1 MTTHRVRGQF
11 IEVISI
17 PSGLLSTLSSA
28 HSQPITK
35 LGTWAK
41 RLSRPRREI
50 SLNTTLL
57 FEFVRS
63 HSFKFV

>member
-41 RLSRPRREI
+41 RLSRPRNQFEHDFA
-50 SLNTTLL
+50 
-57 FEFVRS
+57 FEFVMRS